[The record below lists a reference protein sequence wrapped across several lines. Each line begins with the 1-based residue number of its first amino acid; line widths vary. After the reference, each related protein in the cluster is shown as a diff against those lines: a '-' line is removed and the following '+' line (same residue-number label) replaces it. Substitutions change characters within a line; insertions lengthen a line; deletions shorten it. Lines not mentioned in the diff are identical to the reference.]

1 MIINQLFVKKP
12 SIELINK
19 LIKAFGL
26 NDINDSRE
34 FSQLDI
40 EKNNTL
46 EIIKGFENEIQ
57 ECFIPCKQKKCINDM
72 KNITYKNAINIFRQ
86 FLKSHNFDLYSK
98 EKFIKGTKYSVYK
111 ITTKQEKDSSKKT
124 KKNALKKEI
133 TIVFD

>member
-12 SIELINK
+12 AIELINK

-26 NDINDSRE
+26 NDINDTRE

-40 EKNNTL
+40 EKHNTL
-46 EIIKGFENEIQ
+46 QILKGFENDLL
-57 ECFIPCKQKKCINDM
+57 ECYIPCKQKKYINDIQ
-72 KNITYKNAINIFRQ
+72 NITHKNAINIFRQ
-86 FLKSHNFDLYSK
+86 FLKSHDFDLYSK

-111 ITTKQEKDSSKKT
+111 ITTKQEKESSKKT
-124 KKNALKKEI
+124 KKQSIKTEI

>member
-12 SIELINK
+12 PIELINK

-26 NDINDSRE
+26 NDLNDSRE

-46 EIIKGFENEIQ
+46 ELLKGFENDLL
-57 ECFIPCKQKKCINDM
+57 ECYIPCKQKKYINDI
-72 KNITYKNAINIFRQ
+72 KNITHKNAINIFRQ
-86 FLKSHNFDLYSK
+86 FLKSHSFDLYSK

-111 ITTKQEKDSSKKT
+111 ITTKQEKESKKT
-124 KKNALKKEI
+124 MKQPLKKEI
-133 TIVFD
+133 IIVFD

>member
-12 SIELINK
+12 PIELINK

-46 EIIKGFENEIQ
+46 ELLKGFENDLL
-57 ECFIPCKQKKCINDM
+57 ECYIPCKQKKYINDIQ
-72 KNITYKNAINIFRQ
+72 NITHKNAINIFRQ

-111 ITTKQEKDSSKKT
+111 ITTKLEKESSKKT
-124 KKNALKKEI
+124 KKQALKKEI

>member
-12 SIELINK
+12 PIELINK

-26 NDINDSRE
+26 NDINDTKE

-46 EIIKGFENEIQ
+46 EILKEFTIELQ
-57 ECFIPCKQKKCINDM
+57 ECFIPCKQKKYINDIL
-72 KNITYKNAINIFRQ
+72 NITHKNAINIFRQ
-86 FLKSHNFDLYSK
+86 FLKSHNYDLFSK

-111 ITTKQEKDSSKKT
+111 ITTKQEKDSNKKT
-124 KKNALKKEI
+124 KKSALKKEI

>member
-12 SIELINK
+12 AIELINK

-26 NDINDSRE
+26 NDINDTRE

-46 EIIKGFENEIQ
+46 ELLKGFENELL
-57 ECFIPCKQKKCINDM
+57 ECYIPCKQKKYINDIQ
-72 KNITYKNAINIFRQ
+72 NITHKNAINIFRQ

-124 KKNALKKEI
+124 KKQSIKKEI

>member
-12 SIELINK
+12 PSELINK

-26 NDINDSRE
+26 NDINDTRE

-46 EIIKGFENEIQ
+46 ELLKEFENDLL
-57 ECFIPCKQKKCINDM
+57 ECYIPCKQKKYINDIQ
-72 KNITYKNAINIFRQ
+72 NITHKNAINIFRQ
-86 FLKSHNFDLYSK
+86 FLKSHNYDLYSK

-111 ITTKQEKDSSKKT
+111 ITTKQEKEYSKKT
-124 KKNALKKEI
+124 KKQAIKKEI